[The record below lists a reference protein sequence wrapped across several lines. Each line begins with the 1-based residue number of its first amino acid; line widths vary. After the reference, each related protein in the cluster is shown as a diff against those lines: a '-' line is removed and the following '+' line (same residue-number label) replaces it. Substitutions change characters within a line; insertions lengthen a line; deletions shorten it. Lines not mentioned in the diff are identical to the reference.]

1 MDTLIFTVIMVLKS
15 LINIYIIFI
24 SNFIQLLPLL
34 HCTPLRLCQ
43 VEPLAVTEPSS
54 ISRNSIPNLDK
65 NF

>member
-1 MDTLIFTVIMVLKS
+1 MVLKS
-15 LINIYIIFI
+15 LINIHIIFI

-34 HCTPLRLCQ
+34 HCKLCQ

-54 ISRNSIPNLDK
+54 ISRNSIPNLDT